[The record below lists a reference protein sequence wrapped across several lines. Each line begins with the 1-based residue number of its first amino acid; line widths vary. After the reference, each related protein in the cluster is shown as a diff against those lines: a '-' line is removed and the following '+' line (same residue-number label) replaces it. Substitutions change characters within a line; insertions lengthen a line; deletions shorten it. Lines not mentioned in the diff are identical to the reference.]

1 MFPLLGDGLPE
12 SQRGG
17 RDPSSLFNLSSS
29 PFHVEEAQR
38 WGGGKEA
45 QGWGGEMEAWTESWL
60 ARLLLNLA
68 GYATVLLPGY
78 LFILYTRRTG
88 YLERAGRGPC
98 LISNRNGE
106 ESSVPLTHLQPME
119 PGTTALFQGPKQI
132 ANICLEMQQ
141 FFSQI

>member
-17 RDPSSLFNLSSS
+17 RDPSLLFNLSSS
-29 PFHVEEAQR
+29 PVHVEEAQG
-38 WGGGKEA
+38 WGGGKVA
-45 QGWGGEMEAWTESWL
+45 QGWEGEMEAWTESWL

-98 LISNRNGE
+98 LISNNN
-106 ESSVPLTHLQPME
+106 V
-119 PGTTALFQGPKQI
+119 KW
-132 ANICLEMQQ
+132 
-141 FFSQI
+141 